1 MSKPKSQGVINK
13 GDYRPQSEPG
23 KGPHSKPIYN
33 PGDYRPNYFGD
44 SAGAKGKG
52 GKGKGKKAKI
62 FHYSHR
68 LAPGATR
75 DPWGGV
81 GR

>member
-1 MSKPKSQGVINK
+1 MGKSTAKPKPNPK
-13 GDYRPQSEPG
+13 DLRPVPG
-23 KGPHSKPIYN
+23 AGGAHSKPIYN
-33 PGDYRPNYFGD
+33 AGDYRQGWGSETP
-44 SAGAKGKG
+44 AGKG
-52 GKGKGKKAKI
+52 GKGGKKGKI

-68 LAPGATR
+68 LAPGATK